1 MLRIFLFL
9 AALAA
14 APLATA
20 AEGSGRA
27 ALDAFLD
34 GLDTLHADFEQ
45 IVLDTESAETGLM
58 YGEFFLDRP
67 GRFRWNYLSPNRQV
81 ILADGRD
88 VWLIEEDLKQVT
100 RHLQKWALK
109 NTPAAFLTMDAE
121 VDDDFD
127 VVERGAHD
135 GMQWL
140 ELLPRDADSDL
151 SRVLLA
157 FDDGQL
163 RRMELSD
170 RFGIVSR
177 FRFFDITRNVPLD
190 PELFRFE
197 AKDDWDVLHGN

>member
-1 MLRIFLFL
+1 MLHILVLL
-9 AALAA
+9 AALAVS
-14 APLATA
+14 PLVTA
-20 AEGSGRA
+20 AQDPGRA
-27 ALDAFLD
+27 ALDGFLD
-34 GLDTLHADFEQ
+34 GLDTLRADFEQ
-45 IVLDTESAETGLM
+45 VVLDTENAETGVM

-67 GRFRWNYLSPNRQV
+67 GRFRWNYLSPTEQV

-88 VWLIEEDLKQVT
+88 VWLIEAELKQVT

-157 FDDGQL
+157 FDDGRL

-177 FRFFDITRNVPLD
+177 FRFFDIARNVPLD
-190 PELFRFE
+190 PALFRFE
-197 AKDDWDVLHGN
+197 GQDDWDILHGN